1 MSRQRRERAP
11 KIALRHSRMGL
22 RLLLVMLAAMVL
34 GIAVYVGVTRLGTWA
49 QANVF
54 DEQLFNEQYKRR
66 MLRDL
71 QQYVIDND
79 ISSSDYMQIS
89 VWLTDNV
96 GIGFLYDKNAP
107 ATGEYT
113 IRFSDGTVSVTPYV
127 TYNGYD
133 QQIALAAAV
142 FAVAA
147 VLLVIAPYA
156 RRISS
161 DVKTLCADMD
171 AVAGGDLSHEVRLG
185 GKTELA
191 ELAQNFDQ
199 MRVSIAARMQR
210 ESEAVR
216 ANQELIAALSH
227 DLRTPLTKQMS
238 YLELAQSDR
247 CKGDAQAML
256 SCVQRAHKATL
267 ELKERIEELFSY
279 FLVFSGEPSRAPT
292 LEDVDGTSM
301 LERLFD
307 EQEEFLRAKGF
318 SLERQ
323 AVPQGLRLR
332 VYLPWLSRIFDN
344 MTSNILHYADPDRP
358 VIVYALANDGR
369 VFIHFDNSV
378 RGDADR
384 REGTNIGCRSA
395 ARLAESMG
403 GCLHTERAGNRY
415 YAIVE
420 LPASDAP
427 AAPARGA

>member
-279 FLVFSGEPSRAPT
+279 FLVFSG
-292 LEDVDGTSM
+292 
-301 LERLFD
+301 
-307 EQEEFLRAKGF
+307 
-318 SLERQ
+318 
-323 AVPQGLRLR
+323 
-332 VYLPWLSRIFDN
+332 
-344 MTSNILHYADPDRP
+344 
-358 VIVYALANDGR
+358 
-369 VFIHFDNSV
+369 
-378 RGDADR
+378 
-384 REGTNIGCRSA
+384 
-395 ARLAESMG
+395 
-403 GCLHTERAGNRY
+403 
-415 YAIVE
+415 
-420 LPASDAP
+420 
-427 AAPARGA
+427 